1 MEPLTIEG
9 PSASGH
15 PWQDAPVLKQGM
27 ASAPIPPY
35 ELAALQAVAEAFEL
49 PAPVARIEPL
59 GNGNV
64 NATYRVHLVGSEQSG
79 TVLQRLNTAVFRQPR
94 LVMANI
100 VAVAAHV
107 ERRLAEGNPDPDGR
121 AWRMPAVLHR
131 RGSGEPWLER
141 DGQFWRMISFLEA
154 THCVESIEGPEQ
166 AREIGAG
173 LGLFHALIHDLPA
186 EQLADTLEGFHITPA
201 YLEQYQRVLEA
212 STVERCGRC
221 EEAITFVAE
230 RQHHAGVLEEARA
243 AGRLQLRPIH
253 GDPKINNLLLC
264 EQSGRA
270 VALIDLDTVKPGL
283 VHYDIGDCLRSAC
296 NPLGEETSDLDA
308 VHFDLDL
315 AEAVLQGYLGV
326 ARGFLSEADL
336 EAIPDAIALL
346 PFELGLRFLT
356 DHLAG
361 DVYFRTSRAGQNL
374 DRALVQFRL
383 AASVERQREAI
394 QALVE
399 RLRT

>member
-1 MEPLTIEG
+1 VHHALC
-9 PSASGH
+9 H

-27 ASAPIPPY
+27 ASAPIPPD
-35 ELAALQAVAEAFEL
+35 ELAALQAVAEAFAL
-49 PAPVARIEPL
+49 PAPVAQIEPL
-59 GNGNV
+59 GHGNV
-64 NATYRVHLVGSEQSG
+64 NATYRVHLSGEGQGS

-100 VAVAAHV
+100 EAVAAHV
-107 ERRLAEGNPDPDGR
+107 ERRLAAGNPDPEGR
-121 AWRMPAVLHR
+121 PWRMPVVL
-131 RGSGEPWLER
+131 RGRQGGEPWLEQ
-141 DGQFWRMISFLEA
+141 DGEFWRMLTYLEG
-154 THCVESIEGPEQ
+154 TRSVEAIEGPEQ
-166 AREIGAG
+166 AREIGAA

-186 EQLADTLEGFHITPA
+186 EQLADSLEGFHITPA

-221 EEAITFVAE
+221 EEAIAFVAE
-230 RQHHAGVLEEARA
+230 RQHRAGVLEEALA

-264 EQSGRA
+264 EHSGRA

-296 NPLGEETSDLDA
+296 NPHGEETSDLDA
-308 VHFDLDL
+308 VHFDLAL

-336 EAIPDAIALL
+336 QAIPDAIALL

-361 DVYFRTSRAGQNL
+361 NVYFRTSRAGQNL

-383 AASVERQREAI
+383 AASVERQRAAI
-394 QALVE
+394 EALVE
-399 RLRT
+399 RL

>member
-1 MEPLTIEG
+1 M
-9 PSASGH
+9 
-15 PWQDAPVLKQGM
+15 LKQGM
-27 ASAPIPPY
+27 ASAPIPPD
-35 ELAALQAVAEAFEL
+35 ELAALKAVAEAFDL
-49 PAPVARIEPL
+49 PAAVALIEPL

-64 NATYRVHLVGSEQSG
+64 NATYRVQLVGSEQG
-79 TVLQRLNTAVFRQPR
+79 GCVLQRLNTAVFHQPR

-100 VAVAAHV
+100 EAVAAHV
-107 ERRLAEGNPDPDGR
+107 ERRLAEANPDPAGR
-121 AWRMPAVLHR
+121 PWRMPAVLR
-131 RGSGEPWLER
+131 QRDSGEPWLER

-154 THCVESIEGPEQ
+154 TRSVESIEGPEQ

-201 YLEQYQRVLEA
+201 YLAHYQRVLVD
-212 STVERCGRC
+212 SMVDRCERCLG
-221 EEAITFVAE
+221 AIAFVAE
-230 RQHHAGVLEEARA
+230 REHGAGVLEEARA

-264 EQSGRA
+264 ERSGQA

-296 NPLGEETSDLDA
+296 NPLGEETTDLDA
-308 VHFDLDL
+308 VRFDLDL

-326 ARGFLSEADL
+326 ARGFLTPADL

-361 DVYFRTSRAGQNL
+361 DVYFRTERPGQNL

-394 QALVE
+394 QELVE
-399 RLRT
+399 RL

>member
-1 MEPLTIEG
+1 MVSGEI
-9 PSASGH
+9 SAI
-15 PWQDAPVLKQGM
+15 D
-27 ASAPIPPY
+27 SAQ
-35 ELAALQAVAEAFEL
+35 LQAVAEAFDL
-49 PAPVARIEPL
+49 PAAVEQIEPL

-64 NATYRVHLVGSEQSG
+64 NATYLVYLVGTEQG
-79 TVLQRLNTAVFRQPR
+79 AYVLQRLNTSVFRQPR

-100 VAVAAHV
+100 EAVAAHV
-107 ERRLAEGNPDPDGR
+107 QRRLAEGNPDPAGR
-121 AWRMPAVLHR
+121 AWRMPAVVCQ
-131 RGSGEPWLER
+131 RGSGEPWLEQ
-141 DGQFWRMISFLEA
+141 GGEFWRMTTFLDATRSVEA
-154 THCVESIEGPEQ
+154 IEGPEQ
-166 AREIGAG
+166 AHEVGAG

-186 EQLADTLEGFHITPA
+186 EQLADTLVGFHITPA
-201 YLEQYQRVLEA
+201 YLEQYRRVLAE
-212 STVERCGRC
+212 STVERCERC
-221 EEAITFVAE
+221 SEAIAFVAE
-230 RQHHAGVLEEARA
+230 REDRAGVLEEAKA

-264 EQSGRA
+264 ERSGQA

-296 NPLGEETSDLDA
+296 NPAGEETSDLDA

-326 ARGFLSEADL
+326 ARGFLTPADL

-361 DVYFRTSRAGQNL
+361 DVYFRTERPGHNL

-383 AASVERQREAI
+383 AASVERQRDAI

-399 RLRT
+399 RL

>member
-1 MEPLTIEG
+1 VVRGEI
-9 PSASGH
+9 SA
-15 PWQDAPVLKQGM
+15 QD
-27 ASAPIPPY
+27 SAH
-35 ELAALQAVAEAFEL
+35 LQSVAEAFEL
-49 PAPVARIEPL
+49 PAPVARIESL

-64 NATYRVHLVGSEQSG
+64 NATYRVHLVGPEQGS
-79 TVLQRLNTAVFRQPR
+79 TVLQRLNTSVFRQPR

-100 VAVAAHV
+100 EAVAAHV
-107 ERRLAEGNPDPDGR
+107 ERRLAEGNPDPAGR
-121 AWRMPAVLHR
+121 AWRMPALLRR
-131 RGSGEPWLER
+131 RGSDEPWLEQ
-141 DGQFWRMISFLEA
+141 GGEFWRMISFLEA
-154 THCVESIEGPEQ
+154 TRSVEAIEGPEQ

-186 EQLADTLEGFHITPA
+186 EQLADTLEGFHVTPA
-201 YLEQYQRVLEA
+201 YLEQYRRVLA
-212 STVERCGRC
+212 GSRLERCERC
-221 EEAITFVAE
+221 SEAIAFVAE
-230 RQHHAGVLEEARA
+230 REHRAGVLEEARA
-243 AGRLQLRPIH
+243 AGKLQLRPIH

-264 EQSGRA
+264 ERSGQA

-296 NPLGEETSDLDA
+296 NPAGEETTNLEA

-326 ARGFLSEADL
+326 ARGFLTPADL

-361 DVYFRTSRAGQNL
+361 DVYFRTERPGHNL

-383 AASVERQREAI
+383 AASVERQRAAI
-394 QALVE
+394 EALVE
-399 RLRT
+399 RL

>member
-1 MEPLTIEG
+1 L
-9 PSASGH
+9 GH

-27 ASAPIPPY
+27 ASAPITPH
-35 ELAALQAVAEAFEL
+35 ELASLQSVAAAFDL

-64 NATYRVHLVGSEQSG
+64 NATYRVHLVGPEQGS

-100 VAVAAHV
+100 EAVAAHV
-107 ERRLAEGNPDPDGR
+107 ERRLAEGNPDPAGR
-121 AWRMPAVLHR
+121 AWRMPAVVRR
-131 RGSGEPWLER
+131 RGSAEPWLER

-154 THCVESIEGPEQ
+154 TRSVEAIEGPEQ

-173 LGLFHALIHDLPA
+173 LGLFHSLIHDLPA

-201 YLEQYQRVLEA
+201 YLAQYRRVLAE
-212 STVERCGRC
+212 SRVERCGRC
-221 EEAITFVAE
+221 NEAIAFVAE
-230 RQHHAGVLEEARA
+230 REHRAGVLEEARA
-243 AGRLQLRPIH
+243 AGKLQLRPIH

-264 EQSGRA
+264 ERSGQA

-296 NPLGEETSDLDA
+296 NPAGEETTNLDA

-315 AEAVLQGYLGV
+315 AEPVLQGYLGV
-326 ARGFLSEADL
+326 ARGFLTPADL

-361 DVYFRTSRAGQNL
+361 DVYFRTERPGHNL

-383 AASVERQREAI
+383 AASVERQRAAI

-399 RLRT
+399 RL

>member
-1 MEPLTIEG
+1 
-9 PSASGH
+9 
-15 PWQDAPVLKQGM
+15 M
-27 ASAPIPPY
+27 ASAPIPPD
-35 ELAALQAVAEAFEL
+35 ELAALKAVAEAFDL
-49 PAPVARIEPL
+49 PTAVARIEPL

-64 NATYRVHLVGSEQSG
+64 NATYRVQLVGSEHG
-79 TVLQRLNTAVFRQPR
+79 GCVLQRLNTAVFRQPR

-100 VAVAAHV
+100 EAVAAHV
-107 ERRLAEGNPDPDGR
+107 ERRLAEGNPDPAGR
-121 AWRMPAVLHR
+121 PWRMPAVLRR

-154 THCVESIEGPEQ
+154 TRSVESIEGPEQ

-201 YLEQYQRVLEA
+201 YLEQYQRVRAE
-212 STVERCGRC
+212 SRVEPCERCS
-221 EEAITFVAE
+221 EAIAFVAE
-230 RQHHAGVLEEARA
+230 REHRAGVLEEALA
-243 AGRLQLRPIH
+243 AGKLQLRPIH

-264 EQSGRA
+264 ERSGQA

-296 NPLGEETSDLDA
+296 NPAGEETSDLDA

-315 AEAVLQGYLGV
+315 ATAVLQGYLGV
-326 ARGFLSEADL
+326 ARSFLTPEDL

-361 DVYFRTSRAGQNL
+361 DVYFRTERPGHNL

-383 AASVERQREAI
+383 AASVERQRDAI

-399 RLRT
+399 RL

>member
-1 MEPLTIEG
+1 
-9 PSASGH
+9 
-15 PWQDAPVLKQGM
+15 M
-27 ASAPIPPY
+27 ASAPIPPD
-35 ELAALQAVAEAFEL
+35 ELAALKAVAEAFDL
-49 PAPVARIEPL
+49 PAAVERIEPL

-64 NATYRVHLVGSEQSG
+64 NATYRVQLEGAEQG
-79 TVLQRLNTAVFRQPR
+79 GFVLQLLNTGVFRQPR

-100 VAVAAHV
+100 EAVAAHV
-107 ERRLAEGNPDPDGR
+107 ERRLAQDNPDPAGR
-121 AWRMPAVLHR
+121 PWRMPAVLRR
-131 RGSGEPWLER
+131 RGSAEPWLER

-154 THCVESIEGPEQ
+154 TRSVESIEGPEQ

-201 YLEQYQRVLEA
+201 YLEQYQRVRAE
-212 STVERCGRC
+212 SRVEPCERCS
-221 EEAITFVAE
+221 EAIAFVAE
-230 RQHHAGVLEEARA
+230 REYRAGVLEEARA
-243 AGRLQLRPIH
+243 AGKLQLRPIH

-264 EQSGRA
+264 ERSGQA

-326 ARGFLSEADL
+326 ARGFLTPADI

-361 DVYFRTSRAGQNL
+361 DVYFRTERPGHNL

-383 AASVERQREAI
+383 AASVEGQREAI

-399 RLRT
+399 RL

>member
-1 MEPLTIEG
+1 
-9 PSASGH
+9 
-15 PWQDAPVLKQGM
+15 M
-27 ASAPIPPY
+27 ASAPIPPD
-35 ELAALQAVAEAFEL
+35 ELAALKAVAEAFDL
-49 PAPVARIEPL
+49 PTAVARIEPL

-64 NATYRVHLVGSEQSG
+64 NATYRVQLVGSEHG
-79 TVLQRLNTAVFRQPR
+79 GCVLQRLNTAVFRQPR

-100 VAVAAHV
+100 EAVAAHV
-107 ERRLAEGNPDPDGR
+107 ERRLAEGNPDPAGR
-121 AWRMPAVLHR
+121 PWRMPAVLRR

-154 THCVESIEGPEQ
+154 TRSVESIEAPEQ

-201 YLEQYQRVLEA
+201 YLEQYQRVRAE
-212 STVERCGRC
+212 SRVEPCERCS
-221 EEAITFVAE
+221 EAIAFVAE
-230 RQHHAGVLEEARA
+230 REHRAGVLEEALA
-243 AGRLQLRPIH
+243 AGKLQLRPIH

-264 EQSGRA
+264 ERSGQA

-296 NPLGEETSDLDA
+296 NPAGEETSDLDA

-315 AEAVLQGYLGV
+315 ATAVLQGYLGV
-326 ARGFLSEADL
+326 ARSFLTPEDL

-361 DVYFRTSRAGQNL
+361 DVYFRTERPGHNL

-383 AASVERQREAI
+383 AASVERQRDAI

-399 RLRT
+399 RL